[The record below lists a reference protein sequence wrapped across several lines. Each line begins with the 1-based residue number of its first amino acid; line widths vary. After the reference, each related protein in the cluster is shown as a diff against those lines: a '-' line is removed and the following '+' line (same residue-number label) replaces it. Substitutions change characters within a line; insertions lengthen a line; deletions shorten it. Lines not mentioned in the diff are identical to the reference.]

1 MKGVGAKGIQRI
13 NKTFLKQL
21 IKARMLL
28 TIVESYSDYSDAKEE
43 AYVMKY
49 GVYAFL

>member
-1 MKGVGAKGIQRI
+1 MKK
-13 NKTFLKQL
+13 FSKQV
-21 IKARMLL
+21 KARMLL
-28 TIVESYSDYSDAKEE
+28 TIVESYSGYFDAKEV